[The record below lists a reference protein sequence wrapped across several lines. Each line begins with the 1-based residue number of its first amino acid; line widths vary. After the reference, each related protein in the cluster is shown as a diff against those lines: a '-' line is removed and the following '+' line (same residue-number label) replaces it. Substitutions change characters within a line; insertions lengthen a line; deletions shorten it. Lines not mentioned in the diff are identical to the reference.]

1 MGGVGVG
8 VVWVGFLGVRVAATP
23 PSGLQ
28 LCGILKGV
36 RGRGRAGPDL
46 LVVLICCE
54 GVGVPLMILR
64 EFGRPFM
71 VR

>member
-8 VVWVGFLGVRVAATP
+8 VVLVGFLGVRVAATP

-36 RGRGRAGPDL
+36 GGGEGGVP
-46 LVVLICCE
+46 VLICWY
-54 GVGVPLMILR
+54 GIDLL
-64 EFGRPFM
+64 
-71 VR
+71 

>member
-36 RGRGRAGPDL
+36 GGGG
-46 LVVLICCE
+46 VQVLICWY
-54 GVGVPLMILR
+54 GIDLL
-64 EFGRPFM
+64 
-71 VR
+71 